1 MTSELFVT
9 KLGEIITAVPS
20 SATRDRRRAAIAIG
34 LVKANAEDSL
44 RCGTSL
50 ETEKEAQALGRCIT
64 RLPSLC

>member
-44 RCGTSL
+44 RKRASSAKKGGMS
-50 ETEKEAQALGRCIT
+50 GRV
-64 RLPSLC
+64 P